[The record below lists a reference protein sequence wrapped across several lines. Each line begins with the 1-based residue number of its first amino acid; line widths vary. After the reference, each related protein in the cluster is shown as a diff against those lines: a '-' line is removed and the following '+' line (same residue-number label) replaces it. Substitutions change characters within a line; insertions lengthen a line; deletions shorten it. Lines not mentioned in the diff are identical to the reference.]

1 MAQTL
6 PNIPPA
12 SKGRDDDSIL
22 ATISANVISIGES
35 VTTMA
40 MIAQSDARG
49 DAISSANVAENDL
62 TGIDDI
68 GDAGNPNSQD
78 SSSSGGGGGFLSKL
92 FGGGMAGAGL
102 LVGGFGALLAGG
114 GVLLKA
120 FDDFDG
126 EKFKKNIESIMSIVP
141 SITSPGAALA
151 FAADTGLFL
160 ITMTQLGLGMAA
172 FGIGQGVAGIAQKF
186 VDFDA
191 QAIKDNVA
199 TLLGINDLFGDS
211 FGKALLKGGTFFVAM
226 GAIAAGIAVFGAGS
240 AVAGVGAGITE
251 GLTSFG
257 TVGWAQSIV
266 DNVTTLIGIS
276 SLFKGLGDAFI
287 EGGTFLVAMT
297 AIAAGI
303 AVFGAGSVV
312 AGVGAGIT
320 KGIESFSKKG
330 WAQDIVDNVT
340 TLIGISSLFKGLGG
354 AFIEGGKFLVA
365 MTSIAAG
372 IAVFGAGSVVA
383 GVGAGITKGIE
394 SFSKKGW
401 AQDIVDNVTTL
412 LSINKLFDGF
422 GDALKESGTFLV
434 AMTSIAA
441 GIALFAFGSA
451 AAGAVV
457 GALDVT
463 DFAFR
468 GEGMTWSQSIV
479 DHVKTLL
486 SISSLKGIGADTVK
500 FGLTMTGIS
509 TGLAAF
515 GLGSFLAGAG
525 DAAAGWL
532 SKAKEGEGTWA
543 DKIKAKVTT
552 LLSIVGGESK
562 LQKSLDFIKA
572 MTNLSVGLAV
582 FTGTSFATSLV
593 GVGTRILDF
602 LAGDSSPVQEMLNI
616 ADSADKLEKGAS
628 ALESLAVS
636 LEKISG
642 LKFDGKSLKLKEFGT
657 DLMES
662 LPYIENAIMGSRG
675 QDLSFIPFNKG
686 QQFEGLASPTIDYAG
701 AVANFQRL
709 QSLGINVQ
717 GMPLTNGATQQLKT
731 ASSALSSSA
740 AGVSINY
747 INNDNSKNSAPI
759 TTNLIELKTDHA
771 EQSQAAFSKRG
782 FAPLGE

>member
-6 PNIPPA
+6 PKMVTAKSGAQYDAASPQGQMIVNAAKPA
-12 SKGRDDDSIL
+12 FDSDSKIL
-22 ATISANVISIGES
+22 STISTNVISIGEGVS
-35 VTTMA
+35 AMV
-40 MIAQSDARG
+40 MIAQADARG
-49 DAISSANVAENDL
+49 DALNSANVPQDDL
-62 TGIDDI
+62 TGGGIDAGDI
-68 GDAGNPNSQD
+68 GGGSGGG
-78 SSSSGGGGGFLSKL
+78 SSSGAGGGFFSKL
-92 FGGGMAGAGL
+92 FGGGLAGAGL

-120 FDDFDG
+120 FNEFDG

-141 SITSPGAALA
+141 SITSPKAALA

-191 QAIKDNVA
+191 QAIKNNVA
-199 TLLGINDLFGDS
+199 TLIGINDLFGDS
-211 FGKALLKGGTFFVAM
+211 FGKALIKGGTFFVAM
-226 GAIAAGIAVFGAGS
+226 TAIAAGIAIFGAGS
-240 AVAGVGAGITE
+240 AVAGVGDGIAQ
-251 GLTSFG
+251 GVTSFT

-266 DNVTTLIGIS
+266 DNVTTLLGIS
-276 SLFKGLGDAFI
+276 KLFDGLGDAFI

-303 AVFGAGSVV
+303 AVFGAGSVI
-312 AGVGAGIT
+312 AGVGTGIT
-320 KGIESFSKKG
+320 KG
-330 WAQDIVDNVT
+330 
-340 TLIGISSLFKGLGG
+340 L
-354 AFIEGGKFLVA
+354 
-365 MTSIAAG
+365 
-372 IAVFGAGSVVA
+372 
-383 GVGAGITKGIE
+383 E

-422 GDALKESGTFLV
+422 GDALKKGGTFLV

-463 DFAFR
+463 DFVAR

-486 SISSLKGIGADTVK
+486 SISSLEGIGADTAK

-515 GLGSFLAGAG
+515 GLGSLIAGAG

-532 SKAKEGEGTWA
+532 SKNEDGEGSWA

-552 LLSIVGGESK
+552 LMSIVSGESK
-562 LQKSLDFIKA
+562 LQNSLDFIKV
-572 MTNLSVGLAV
+572 MTNLSAGLGV
-582 FTGTSFATSLV
+582 FTVTGFVTSLAN
-593 GVGTRILDF
+593 VGTGILNF
-602 LAGDSSPVQEMLNI
+602 LSGKESPVEEMLNI
-616 ADSADKLEKGAS
+616 ANSADDLEKGAT
-628 ALESLAVS
+628 ALNSLAKS

-675 QDLSFIPFNKG
+675 QDMSWLPFNKG
-686 QQFEGLASPTIDYAG
+686 IQFEGLASPTIDYAG

-709 QSLGINVQ
+709 QAVGINVQ
-717 GMPLTNGATQQLKT
+717 GLPLTNGSTQQLK
-731 ASSALSSSA
+731 SATSTMMTSNGPVTVINAPDNSIKSSSS
-740 AGVSINY
+740 GVSI
-747 INNDNSKNSAPI
+747 
-759 TTNLIELKTDHA
+759 IELEA
-771 EQSQAAFSKRG
+771 VPGFNAAQDEFNALRN
-782 FAPLGE
+782 AQ

>member
-12 SKGRDDDSIL
+12 PKGRDDESIL

-49 DAISSANVAENDL
+49 DAISSADVAENDL

-68 GDAGNPNSQD
+68 GDAGNPNSQN
-78 SSSSGGGGGFLSKL
+78 SSSSGGGGGFFSKL
-92 FGGGMAGAGL
+92 FGGAGAGAGL
-102 LVGGFGALLAGG
+102 LLGGFGAILAGG

-120 FDDFDG
+120 FNDFDG
-126 EKFKKNIESIMSIVP
+126 EKFKKNIEDIMSIVP
-141 SITSPGAALA
+141 SITSPKAALA

-160 ITMTQLGLGMAA
+160 LTMTQLGLGMAA

-186 VDFDA
+186 ADFDTL
-191 QAIKDNVA
+191 AIKDNVI
-199 TLLGINDLFGDS
+199 TLLSIGDMFGPGWKGQAALV
-211 FGKALLKGGTFFVAM
+211 GKSAIFLASMGTIAGGL
-226 GAIAAGIAVFGAGS
+226 AIFGAGS
-240 AVAGVGAGITE
+240 AVAGVADGVATF
-251 GLTSFG
+251 SSA
-257 TVGWAQSIV
+257 GWAQSIV
-266 DNVTTLIGIS
+266 DNVTTLLGIS
-276 SLFKGLGDAFI
+276 SLFEGLGDAFT
-287 EGGTFLVAMT
+287 EGGKFITAMT
-297 AIAAGI
+297 FIAAGI
-303 AVFGAGSVV
+303 AIFGVGSVV
-312 AGVGAGIT
+312 AGVGT
-320 KGIESFSKKG
+320 
-330 WAQDIVDNVT
+330 
-340 TLIGISSLFKGLGG
+340 
-354 AFIEGGKFLVA
+354 
-365 MTSIAAG
+365 
-372 IAVFGAGSVVA
+372 
-383 GVGAGITKGIE
+383 GITKGIE

-412 LSINKLFDGF
+412 LGISKLFKGL
-422 GDALKESGTFLV
+422 GDAFTEGGKFIT
-434 AMTSIAA
+434 AMGLIAGGLA
-441 GIALFAFGSA
+441 FFAFGSA

-486 SISSLKGIGADTVK
+486 SISGLEGIGADTAQ
-500 FGLTMTGIS
+500 FGLTMLGIS
-509 TGLAAF
+509 AGLAAF
-515 GLGSFLAGAG
+515 GLGSFVAGAG
-525 DAAAGWL
+525 DAASGWL
-532 SKAKEGEGTWA
+532 SKTTEGEGSWA

-562 LQKSLDFIKA
+562 LQSSLDFIKV
-572 MTNLSVGLAV
+572 MTNLSLGLAV

-675 QDLSFIPFNKG
+675 KDLSNLPFYKG

-701 AVANFQRL
+701 AVANFQKL

>member
-12 SKGRDDDSIL
+12 PKGRDDESIL

-102 LVGGFGALLAGG
+102 LVGGLGALLAGG

-240 AVAGVGAGITE
+240 
-251 GLTSFG
+251 
-257 TVGWAQSIV
+257 
-266 DNVTTLIGIS
+266 
-276 SLFKGLGDAFI
+276 
-287 EGGTFLVAMT
+287 
-297 AIAAGI
+297 
-303 AVFGAGSVV
+303 VV

-422 GDALKESGTFLV
+422 GDALKKSGTFLV

-675 QDLSFIPFNKG
+675 KDLSNLPFYKG

-701 AVANFQRL
+701 AVANFQKL

-717 GMPLTNGATQQLKT
+717 GMPLTNGATQQLQT
-731 ASSALSSSA
+731 ESSALSSSA

>member
-1 MAQTL
+1 
-6 PNIPPA
+6 
-12 SKGRDDDSIL
+12 
-22 ATISANVISIGES
+22 
-35 VTTMA
+35 
-40 MIAQSDARG
+40 
-49 DAISSANVAENDL
+49 
-62 TGIDDI
+62 
-68 GDAGNPNSQD
+68 
-78 SSSSGGGGGFLSKL
+78 
-92 FGGGMAGAGL
+92 
-102 LVGGFGALLAGG
+102 
-114 GVLLKA
+114 LKA
-120 FDDFDG
+120 FNDFDG
-126 EKFKKNIESIMSIVP
+126 EKFKKNIEDIMSIVP
-141 SITSPGAALA
+141 SITSPKAALA

-160 ITMTQLGLGMAA
+160 LTMTQLGLGMAA

-186 VDFDA
+186 ADFDTL
-191 QAIKDNVA
+191 AIKDNVI
-199 TLLGINDLFGDS
+199 TLLSIGDMFGPGWKGQAALV
-211 FGKALLKGGTFFVAM
+211 GKSAIFLASMGTIAGGL
-226 GAIAAGIAVFGAGS
+226 AIFGAGS
-240 AVAGVGAGITE
+240 AVAGVADGVATF
-251 GLTSFG
+251 SSA
-257 TVGWAQSIV
+257 GWAQSIV
-266 DNVTTLIGIS
+266 DNVTTLLGIS
-276 SLFKGLGDAFI
+276 SLFEGLGDAF
-287 EGGTFLVAMT
+287 T
-297 AIAAGI
+297 
-303 AVFGAGSVV
+303 
-312 AGVGAGIT
+312 
-320 KGIESFSKKG
+320 
-330 WAQDIVDNVT
+330 
-340 TLIGISSLFKGLGG
+340 
-354 AFIEGGKFLVA
+354 EGGKFITA
-365 MTSIAAG
+365 MGLIAGGLA
-372 IAVFGAGSVVA
+372 F
-383 GVGAGITKGIE
+383 
-394 SFSKKGW
+394 
-401 AQDIVDNVTTL
+401 
-412 LSINKLFDGF
+412 
-422 GDALKESGTFLV
+422 
-434 AMTSIAA
+434 
-441 GIALFAFGSA
+441 FAFGSA

-562 LQKSLDFIKA
+562 LQSSLDFIKV
-572 MTNLSVGLAV
+572 MTNLSLGLAV

-642 LKFDGKSLKLKEFGT
+642 LKFDGKSLKLKEFGN
-657 DLMES
+657 DLMQS

-675 QDLSFIPFNKG
+675 QDLSWWPMNKG

>member
-12 SKGRDDDSIL
+12 PKGRDDESIL

-49 DAISSANVAENDL
+49 DAISSADVAENDL

-68 GDAGNPNSQD
+68 GDAGNPNSQN
-78 SSSSGGGGGFLSKL
+78 SSSSGGGGGFFSKL
-92 FGGGMAGAGL
+92 FGGAGAGAGL
-102 LVGGFGALLAGG
+102 LLGGFGAILAGG

-120 FDDFDG
+120 FNDFDG
-126 EKFKKNIESIMSIVP
+126 EKFKKNIEDIMSIVP
-141 SITSPGAALA
+141 SITSPKAALA

-186 VDFDA
+186 ADFDA

-199 TLLGINDLFGDS
+199 TLIGINDLFGDS

-226 GAIAAGIAVFGAGS
+226 TAIAAGIAIFGAGS
-240 AVAGVGAGITE
+240 AVAGVGDGIAQ
-251 GLTSFG
+251 GVTSFT

-276 SLFKGLGDAFI
+276 SLFEGLGDAFI
-287 EGGTFLVAMT
+287 KGGTFVVAMT

-303 AVFGAGSVV
+303 AIFGAGSVV
-312 AGVGAGIT
+312 AGVGTGIT
-320 KGIESFSKKG
+320 KG
-330 WAQDIVDNVT
+330 
-340 TLIGISSLFKGLGG
+340 L
-354 AFIEGGKFLVA
+354 
-365 MTSIAAG
+365 
-372 IAVFGAGSVVA
+372 
-383 GVGAGITKGIE
+383 E

-412 LSINKLFDGF
+412 LGINDLFKG
-422 GDALKESGTFLV
+422 GLDALAKSGTFLV

-486 SISSLKGIGADTVK
+486 SISSLEGIGADTAK
-500 FGLTMTGIS
+500 FGLTMLGIS
-509 TGLAAF
+509 AGLAAF
-515 GLGSFLAGAG
+515 GLGSFVAGAG
-525 DAAAGWL
+525 DAASGWL
-532 SKAKEGEGTWA
+532 SKAEEGEGTWA

-562 LQKSLDFIKA
+562 LQSSLDFIKV
-572 MTNLSVGLAV
+572 MTNLSLGLAV

-675 QDLSFIPFNKG
+675 QDLSYLPFNLG

-709 QSLGINVQ
+709 QSIGINVQ
-717 GMPLTNGATQQLKT
+717 GMPLTNGSTQQLQT

-747 INNDNSKNSAPI
+747 INNDSSIKSAPL
-759 TTNLIELKTDHA
+759 TTNLIELKTEHA
-771 EQSQAAFSKRG
+771 ESSQGFFSKALSLIPG
-782 FAPLGE
+782 ID